1 MLCPA
6 RRMRRAGPTRP
17 SSILDRDRLPAHAV
31 IGHSAPR
38 RLLGSITGLDQ
49 LRQSIERQAVTNV
62 ILRRAAY
69 CAALLLSAA
78 APPETGRVAHVIDGD
93 TVRLESNERIR
104 IAGIDAPET
113 RNGQAKCPAEAT
125 RGKVATQ
132 RAAAMLEGRS
142 VTIVR
147 VRRSYKR
154 TVARLYL
161 SSRDVAR
168 ELVQIGVAR
177 WWPRGEAK
185 PNWCAGTQR

>member
-147 VRRSYKR
+147 VGRSYKR
-154 TVARLYL
+154 T
-161 SSRDVAR
+161 VAR